1 MTSER
6 EPPSPCTR
14 ICTLDPDT
22 GLCRGCFRT
31 LAEIAGWSSY
41 SAKEKREVL
50 QRLDARKAR
59 ATEKR

>member
-1 MTSER
+1 MTAAP

-14 ICTLDPDT
+14 VCALDPGT

-41 SAKEKREVL
+41 TAEEKREVL
-50 QRLDARKAR
+50 RRIEARKAR
-59 ATEKR
+59 TAGTR